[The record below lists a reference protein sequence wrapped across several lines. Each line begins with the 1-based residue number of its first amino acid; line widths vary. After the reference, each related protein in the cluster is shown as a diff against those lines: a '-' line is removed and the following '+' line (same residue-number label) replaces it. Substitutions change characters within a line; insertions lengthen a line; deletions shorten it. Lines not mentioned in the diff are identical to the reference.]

1 MQPDDAGLARGGW
14 ARTAAGSSDR
24 DPARHIPPGARA
36 GIARAAEELASLP
49 PFSELTP
56 VDRARLAAALEEVSY
71 RPGEVIFAED
81 QPGDALYILRQG
93 SADRYAHGVRLDTVH
108 PPAVFG
114 DLALLRDQWRATTL
128 VAANPVVVWRL
139 PAARFTRVLQRTP
152 GIGARFAAV
161 VSDRLAAK
169 QQELAGLALEVE
181 DLAERLYGS
190 LEPAEQEVLERAAV
204 LPVLDPAILGPLLEK
219 GHEVD
224 PRRLPLADLLLGPDN
239 GTAEHAATRQT
250 YPPVFRRFLLAR
262 LESRRGADGVAQT
275 RREAAALARAA
286 GASNVALHI
295 LAEGGLTADP
305 AEPAL
310 AGNGPERADEAQSA
324 VGAQLTE
331 VTLPASGA
339 SRQLTW
345 RPNRT
350 VVGLAV
356 AGGILLLGGLASPP
370 AGLSPEGWRALV
382 VLLAA
387 VPLLALDALPEGI
400 VGLALAATWVLAGVA
415 DPRLALGGFA
425 TSGWALVVAVLLVGS
440 AMASSGLLYRLALWS
455 VTRARGG
462 FVGQVLALMV
472 AGVLL
477 GPANPNAT
485 GRVVLVAPAVGDLVE
500 ALGYAPQTPGAVG
513 LAMAAL
519 MGFGQMVSP
528 FLTSSTTAVVVYA
541 VLPASTQQQVSFI
554 DWIVRAA
561 PYNLLLLVGCAATI
575 VWLYRPHGAVTP
587 STGAARRAEGVAL
600 QRALLGPMTR
610 AEKVVLVLTVLLLI
624 GFLTQ
629 PVHHIDPAWIAV
641 LATIALAATGALTAA
656 ELRSINWS
664 FALFYG
670 MLASMADVLAR
681 HGVDKWLGGLV
692 TGLVGGLAGT
702 PVLFVA
708 VLTLLCYAISFI
720 LRWQAAA
727 PLLTIALVPA
737 AVAAHIDPWIVGLV
751 ALVACNGFFLPFQ
764 STTYLALYHGTNGR
778 LFTHAQARPMA
789 VVFGVVTLVALCA
802 SIPVWRAMGM
812 L

>member
-1 MQPDDAGLARGGW
+1 MQADDPGSANGGR
-14 ARTAAGSSDR
+14 AQTSAAG
-24 DPARHIPPGARA
+24 PAGQDAARRIPPGARA
-36 GIARAAEELASLP
+36 GIARAAAELASLP

-71 RPGEVIFAED
+71 PQGEVIFAED

-93 SADRYAHGVRLDTVH
+93 LADRYAHGVRLDTVH

-128 VAANPVVVWRL
+128 VAATPVVVWRL

-161 VSDRLAAK
+161 VSDRLATK

-181 DLAERLYGS
+181 ELAERLYGS

-204 LPVLDPAILGPLLEK
+204 LPVLEPAVLGPLLGK
-219 GHEVD
+219 NHEVD
-224 PRRLPLADLLLGPDN
+224 PRTLPLAGRLLGRDN
-239 GTAEHAATRQT
+239 AAAEDTATRQT
-250 YPPVFRRFLLAR
+250 YPPVLRRFLLAR
-262 LESRRGADGVAQT
+262 LEARRGVDGVART

-286 GASNVALHI
+286 GVPNLALRI
-295 LAEGGLTADP
+295 LAEGGLTADLAALP
-305 AEPAL
+305 GSAPGRAEPA
-310 AGNGPERADEAQSA
+310 PSA
-324 VGAQLTE
+324 VDAQLAE
-331 VTLPASGA
+331 AAPLASGA
-339 SRQLTW
+339 SRQRTW
-345 RPNRT
+345 RPSRT
-350 VVGLAV
+350 VVGLAL

-370 AGLSPEGWRALV
+370 GGLSPQGWRALV

-400 VGLALAATWVLAGVA
+400 VALALAAAWVLAGVA

-455 VTRARGG
+455 VTRTRGG

-500 ALGYAPQTPGAVG
+500 ALGYAAQTPGAVG

-541 VLPASTQQQVSFI
+541 VLPAATQQDVTFI
-554 DWIVRAA
+554 EWVVRAA
-561 PYNLLLLVGCAATI
+561 PYNLLLLVGCAAAI
-575 VWLYRPHGAVTP
+575 VWLYRPRGTVTP
-587 STGAARRAEGVAL
+587 ATGAARRAEAVAL
-600 QRALLGPMTR
+600 QRALLGPMSR
-610 AEKVVLVLTVLLLI
+610 AEKIVLVLTVLLLI

-641 LATIALAATGALTAA
+641 LATVALAAAGTLTAA

-681 HGVDKWLGGLV
+681 HGVDQWLGGLV
-692 TGLVGGLAGT
+692 TTLVGGLAGT

-737 AVAAHIDPWIVGLV
+737 AAAAHIDPWIVGLV

-789 VVFGVVTLVALCA
+789 VVYGVVTLAALCA
-802 SIPVWRAMGM
+802 SIPVWRAMG
-812 L
+812 LL